1 MIIIKLNIVFLKN
14 NMYFYLSNVC
24 FLWCLKCTSSTNKIK
39 MTKKWFLICF
49 LLKEKETKK
58 KETSKVLETFFLAI
72 ELLHLPIHWK
82 GLNLSA
88 STRYSLAVF
97 LAHLQPISITL
108 FGKQVLST
116 PSRWFYSQ
124 ENVEFS
130 VLFLHG
136 WLTFAYYLSCVWK

>member
-14 NMYFYLSNVC
+14 NVYFYLSNVC

-39 MTKKWFLICF
+39 MTKKVIFDLF
-49 LLKEKETKK
+49 FFKRKRNQK

-72 ELLHLPIHWK
+72 ELLHLSIHWK

-88 STRYSLAVF
+88 STCYSLAVF

-136 WLTFAYYLSCVWK
+136 WLTFAYYLSCIWK